1 MAKRRKSK
9 GKRRGGKKSKK
20 GRISHQLSKPGA
32 AETLGILWT
41 VFNTET
47 SPGLIGAQKA
57 GFKSVDGFKY
67 AVKATADVVKR
78 EATPAVVGLVISNID
93 AIPVIGKMLS
103 PVKRRADRL
112 SRKFL
117 GMKL

>member
-67 AVKATADVVKR
+67 AVKATSDVVKR
-78 EATPAVVGLVISNID
+78 EATPAVLGLVISNIG
-93 AIPVIGKMLS
+93 AIPIFGKLFS
-103 PVKRRADRL
+103 KPKRRLDRV
-112 SRKFL
+112 SKKYL
-117 GMKL
+117 GMRL